1 MCQMEPKALLTVW
14 PSGWA
19 GLKSSSST
27 FGETSICCIWSHSH
41 MVGDHLLPRVELLV
55 GSEQDVLVAQLINRH
70 PCLASDHCVNPAN
83 LAQIGIE

>member
-1 MCQMEPKALLTVW
+1 
-14 PSGWA
+14 
-19 GLKSSSST
+19 
-27 FGETSICCIWSHSH
+27 

-55 GSEQDVLVAQLINRH
+55 GSEQDVLVSQLINGH